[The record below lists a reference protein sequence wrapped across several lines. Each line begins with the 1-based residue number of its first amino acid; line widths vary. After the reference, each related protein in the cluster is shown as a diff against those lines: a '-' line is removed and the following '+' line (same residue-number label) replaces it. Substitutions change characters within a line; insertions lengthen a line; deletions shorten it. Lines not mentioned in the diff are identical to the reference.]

1 MSTSQSSRDETP
13 PPPEKSTVVLL
24 LVDIAD
30 TTWRMFVPTIGAI
43 ALGFWADSSW
53 GTTPWLTIIG
63 IIVGIAITAFLVKQQ
78 LTKVKNDK

>member
-24 LVDIAD
+24 LADIAD

-43 ALGFWADSSW
+43 ALGFLADSSW
-53 GTTPWLTIIG
+53 GTTPWFTIIG
-63 IIVGIAITAFLVKQQ
+63 IVVGIAITAFLVRQQ
-78 LTKVKNDK
+78 LTKVKNDS